1 MNPLKFSD
9 LFNKFPD
16 GLYPSGEVLL
26 MEVFKTRFED
36 LHSGFVEYDTTT
48 RNYARHELP
57 KYGDALVLL
66 LMHNTE
72 MFTTIR
78 KYSPVKEY
86 EFKAMRGQ
94 FLTVEIGKK
103 HVADD

>member
-1 MNPLKFSD
+1 MKTLKFD
-9 LFNKFPD
+9 AVFNKFPD
-16 GLYPSGEVLL
+16 GLYPGGEVRL

-48 RNYARHELP
+48 KNYARYELP
-57 KYGDALVLL
+57 EYGDALVLL
-66 LMHNTE
+66 LMFNTE

-94 FLTVEIGKK
+94 FLTVEIGT
-103 HVADD
+103 